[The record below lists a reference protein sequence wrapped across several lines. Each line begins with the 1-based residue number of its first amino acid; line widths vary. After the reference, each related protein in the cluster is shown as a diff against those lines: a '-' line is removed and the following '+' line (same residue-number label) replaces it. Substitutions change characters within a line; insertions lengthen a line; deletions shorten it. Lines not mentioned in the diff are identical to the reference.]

1 MSCPHSG
8 RQTTQIF
15 VRAPSSCLSTTNQ
28 TNQIINFRQTLST
41 PRCIS
46 NYRPLTVIPS
56 MCGTFSKLLNSR
68 LTEVV
73 EQHRLL
79 GETQNGFRKDRSG
92 IDSAFILNSILW
104 KCMAKR
110 KTVNLAFLVLQKA
123 RQGIYQKIYT
133 ARFSG

>member
-1 MSCPHSG
+1 
-8 RQTTQIF
+8 
-15 VRAPSSCLSTTNQ
+15 
-28 TNQIINFRQTLST
+28 
-41 PRCIS
+41 
-46 NYRPLTVIPS
+46 

-110 KTVNLAFLVLQKA
+110 KTVNLAFLDLQKA